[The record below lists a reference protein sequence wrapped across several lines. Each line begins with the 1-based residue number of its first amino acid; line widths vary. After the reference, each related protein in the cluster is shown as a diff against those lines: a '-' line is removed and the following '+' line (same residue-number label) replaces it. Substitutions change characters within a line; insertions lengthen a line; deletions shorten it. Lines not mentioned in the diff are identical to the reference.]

1 MEIWRHVPETG
12 PFRSTAGSEEHDLT
26 VSQALFESLVLG
38 VIEGLTEFLPV
49 SSTAHLLLAKH
60 FFGLDKPAT
69 YFVLIQ
75 LGAILAIVAV
85 YFARLGT
92 LIRDAMTGK
101 VYAWRFACAV
111 ALACLPAV
119 IAGILARDFIQQIIY
134 ETPIVIC
141 ITLLIG
147 GIILLI
153 VDRLPLRQ
161 VYTDI
166 YDYPLRL
173 AFIIGLFQMLAL
185 IPGVSRSG
193 ATVVGA
199 MLFGADKRSAAEF
212 TFMVALPI
220 MAGAFGYDLYKSRDL
235 IDLNLGV
242 DIAVGFVASF
252 IVGLLVVRH
261 LLAFVSKHGFAPFAW
276 WRIIVGGGGLVAL
289 IALG

>member
-1 MEIWRHVPETG
+1 MSI
-12 PFRSTAGSEEHDLT
+12 
-26 VSQALFESLVLG
+26 SQPLIEALLLG
-38 VIEGLTEFLPV
+38 IIEGLTEFLPV

-69 YFVLIQ
+69 FFVLIQ

-85 YFARLGT
+85 YFARLGV
-92 LIRDAMTGK
+92 LARDAITGK
-101 VYAWRFACAV
+101 AYAWRFACAV

-119 IAGILARDFIQQIIY
+119 FAGVLARDFIQQVIY

-141 ITLLIG
+141 VTLLVG
-147 GIILLI
+147 GIVLLI
-153 VDRLPLRQ
+153 VDRLPLSRL
-161 VYTDI
+161 YTDI

-220 MAGAFGYDLYKSRDL
+220 MAGAFSYDLYKSRHL
-235 IDLNLGV
+235 IDLTLGV

-252 IVGLLVVRH
+252 FVGLLVVRH

-276 WRIIVGGGGLVAL
+276 WRIIIGAAGLVAL
-289 IALG
+289 IAFG